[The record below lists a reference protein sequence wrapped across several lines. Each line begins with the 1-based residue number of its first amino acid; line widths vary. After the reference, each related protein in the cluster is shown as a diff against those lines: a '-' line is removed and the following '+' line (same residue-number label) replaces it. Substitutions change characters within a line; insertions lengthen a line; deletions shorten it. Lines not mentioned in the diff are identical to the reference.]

1 VVCTFNREK
10 AMNVEHRVKKIV
22 SDQLGIDISQ
32 VHNHSAFVAD
42 LGGDSLDTVEMLLGL
57 EDEFGFEVDEEIAEE
72 LHTVQSVIDLVNSKL
87 TEDR

>member
-1 VVCTFNREK
+1 MVDIELK
-10 AMNVEHRVKKIV
+10 IKKIV
-22 SDQLGIDISQ
+22 SDQLGIDIGQ
-32 VHNHSAFVAD
+32 IHNHSAFVAD

-87 TEDR
+87 AEDR

>member
-1 VVCTFNREK
+1 MDNIELK
-10 AMNVEHRVKKIV
+10 IKKIV
-22 SDQLGIDISQ
+22 SAQLGVDIAQ

-57 EDEFGFEVDEEIAEE
+57 EDEFGFEVNEEIAEE

-87 TEDR
+87 AEDQ

>member
-1 VVCTFNREK
+1 MDDIELK
-10 AMNVEHRVKKIV
+10 IKKIV
-22 SDQLGIDISQ
+22 SDQLGINIDQ
-32 VHNHSAFVAD
+32 VHNHSAFVLD

-87 TEDR
+87 TKDQ